1 MALSEERKKK
11 IRTLRKRISRVQA
24 VVGIAAGIVSVG
36 GFVYSFLVPSAP
48 GVAQGN
54 LVTVVQDARSKK
66 PLGDVTVEIL
76 TDGDAVVTT
85 ISIPAA
91 GHAQQRLKEGGYK
104 LRVSHPRFATET
116 RKVHVL
122 AGQTAEVRVALSPR
136 AGPVGSTSPA
146 SPGQAVDQ
154 GVGAMK
160 RFFRELGK

>member
-1 MALSEERKKK
+1 M
-11 IRTLRKRISRVQA
+11 
-24 VVGIAAGIVSVG
+24 GIAAGLVSVG
-36 GFVYSFLVPSAP
+36 GFVYSFLIAP
-48 GVAQGN
+48 TSRVAQGN
-54 LVTVVQDARSKK
+54 LVAVVQDARSKK

-76 TDGDAVVTT
+76 TEQDAVVTT
-85 ISIPAA
+85 LSIPADGRA
-91 GHAQQRLKEGGYK
+91 RHSLKEGGYK

-136 AGPVGSTSPA
+136 GGPVGSTSA
-146 SPGQAVDQ
+146 SSPGQAIDE